1 LLASALIGGKFSQ
14 PVDTIGDW
22 LRDGLLPATVLV
34 LGSTLVVRLAKS
46 AMGAYRLRVNEQIAR
61 SVDEEDVASEALKRR
76 LAVAQAVE
84 WAFSAVV
91 YLVAGGLA
99 FRALGLPLAT
109 LVAPATVVGVG
120 LGFGA
125 QQVVGDLLTG
135 FFLLAEHQFGFGDV
149 IRFSQPGRTDGVLGT
164 VQELTLRVTKLRT
177 PGGELVIIPNGSLRQ
192 VTNLSKEW
200 SRALVHVP
208 VAVDEDLER
217 ATAVLL
223 KAAQTLAAEEAW
235 NSLLFGEP
243 VVTGVEAVEVGF
255 VRLRLVV
262 RTLPGKQFDVA
273 RELRLRCAV
282 AFTEAGIA
290 SPSVELPE
298 AIGR

>member
-1 LLASALIGGKFSQ
+1 LPAVALISGPLSQ

-22 LRDGLLPATVLV
+22 LLDGLLPAALLV
-34 LGSTLVVRLAKS
+34 LGSILVVRSEKA
-46 AMGAYRLRVNEQIAR
+46 AMSAYRSRVSRRIDT
-61 SVDEEDVASEALKRR
+61 SVDEDDVASEAQKRA
-76 LAVAQAVE
+76 LAVAQAVQ
-84 WAFSAVV
+84 WTFSAVV
-91 YLVAGGLA
+91 YPVAGVLA
-99 FRALGLPLAT
+99 FHALGIPLTT
-109 LVAPATVVGVG
+109 LVPPATVVGVG

-125 QQVVGDLLTG
+125 QQVVSDLLTG

-149 IRFSQPGRTDGVLGT
+149 IRFSQPGRTDGVLGI

-177 PGGELVIIPNGSLRQ
+177 PAGELVIIPNGSLRQ

-223 KAAQTLAAEEAW
+223 EAAQTMAAEKAW
-235 NSLLFGEP
+235 GSLLFGDP
-243 VVTGVEAVEVGF
+243 VVTGVESVEIGF
-255 VRLRLVV
+255 VLVRLVV

-273 RELRLRCAV
+273 RELRLRCTV
-282 AFTEAGIA
+282 ALTEAGIA
-290 SPSVELPE
+290 SPSIELPG
-298 AIGR
+298 AISG